1 MSGYKAVPMGMIP
14 GTSGQY
20 TFTASDL
27 NTFSLNTIIYLQDLK
42 TGVWHNF
49 VQNPTYTFDAEES
62 DDENRFV
69 IHFNPQSSNINE
81 EPATAVS
88 FYSANNKV
96 IISYTGITKK
106 DALVTLY
113 NLQGQQLLPFYKL
126 DLSAN
131 KHELNTTGLSEG
143 IYIASVIA
151 DGKRYTAKI
160 FVK

>member
-1 MSGYKAVPMGMIP
+1 M
-14 GTSGQY
+14 
-20 TFTASDL
+20 ASDL
-27 NTFSLNTIIYLQDLK
+27 SNIANLAKSDAMKARRDEFYRMQAGNVSNQLVITLPSVIEDDARDL
-42 TGVWHNF
+42 F
-49 VQNPTYTFDAEES
+49 ADIDAEES

-96 IISYTGITKK
+96 IISYTGITEK

-126 DLSAN
+126 DVSAN